1 MRRFL
6 SSTLGAVL
14 TALLAMPGLAH
25 AHSGLSSADPGPGGT
40 AQAGVDRIEMD
51 FAGDLGSNATVE
63 VRNEAGTNLVTGD
76 PEISGNHLSVSMEP
90 LQKGLHTV
98 KYTITFDDGH
108 TTNGGYY
115 LQVAPAPAGAK
126 GSSAMPW
133 FYTAGGVVI
142 VALLATIVALLVR
155 RPATD

>member
-6 SSTLGAVL
+6 SALGAVL
-14 TALLAMPGLAH
+14 IALLSLPGLAH

-40 AQAGVDRIEMD
+40 AQAGVDRIEMN
-51 FAGDLGSNATVE
+51 FAGDLESNATVE
-63 VRNEAGTNLVTGD
+63 VRNEAGSNLVTD
-76 PEISGNHLSVSMEP
+76 EPEITGNHLSVPMEP
-90 LQKGLHTV
+90 LEKGLHTV

-126 GSSAMPW
+126 GSSTMPW
-133 FYTAGGVVI
+133 FYAAGGVVI
-142 VALLATIVALLVR
+142 VALLAAIITLLVR
-155 RPATD
+155 KPSTD